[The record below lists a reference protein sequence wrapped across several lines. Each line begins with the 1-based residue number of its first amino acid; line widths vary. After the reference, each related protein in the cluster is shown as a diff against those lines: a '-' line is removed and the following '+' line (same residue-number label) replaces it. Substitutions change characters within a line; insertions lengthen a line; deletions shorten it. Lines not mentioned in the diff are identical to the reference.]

1 FAFSDPSVMWA
12 RFFLFL
18 TLALA
23 LGLGIVIPLIQLN
36 RRRSAREAERQIP
49 EFEERLLT
57 FAERVEDGRRD
68 PFLELLAADT
78 LTVADHAE
86 PERVARRSWIASF
99 ATAAACAILA
109 LVWLA
114 TSGPGFLGYGTS
126 LLWGALPK
134 NGVSPFYDIQV
145 QPGSRTVRKRSDQ
158 IITARLIGFQ
168 TQRVRLFARYRSAS
182 KWEQADMRPQADGPG
197 FEFVLA
203 GIPESLEYFV
213 EAGGVRS
220 KNYKLQVL
228 ELPGM
233 KHLRVTYKYPAWT
246 GFKESVEDPG
256 GDLRAVE
263 GTVAEVE

>member
-1 FAFSDPSVMWA
+1 MNPVNRLSEYVARLQRRLAMLSLARGAAITAAAALLGSVAAVLAANYFAFSDPSVMWA

-114 TSGPGFLGYGTS
+114 TS
-126 LLWGALPK
+126 
-134 NGVSPFYDIQV
+134 
-145 QPGSRTVRKRSDQ
+145 
-158 IITARLIGFQ
+158 
-168 TQRVRLFARYRSAS
+168 
-182 KWEQADMRPQADGPG
+182 
-197 FEFVLA
+197 
-203 GIPESLEYFV
+203 
-213 EAGGVRS
+213 
-220 KNYKLQVL
+220 
-228 ELPGM
+228 
-233 KHLRVTYKYPAWT
+233 
-246 GFKESVEDPG
+246 
-256 GDLRAVE
+256 
-263 GTVAEVE
+263 